1 MAIEMERKFLVV
13 DQSYQSMGMPH
24 RIVQGYICS
33 ENDRVVRVR
42 IYDEFAFITI
52 KNATVGFARDEFE
65 YAIPVADAEAMLRDV
80 CEQPIIEKTRYVV
93 PFAGNI
99 WEVDQFSGENQGLV
113 VAEIELEEREQEFE
127 LPPFVGAEVTED
139 SRYYNSQLFKNPY
152 QNWKSE

>member
-1 MAIEMERKFLVV
+1 
-13 DQSYQSMGMPH
+13 MG
-24 RIVQGYICS
+24 V
-33 ENDRVVRVR
+33 
-42 IYDEFAFITI
+42 
-52 KNATVGFARDEFE
+52 ARDEFE
-65 YAIPVADAEAMLRDV
+65 EAMPGADAGAMRRDG
-80 CEQPIIEKTRYVV
+80 CEVPIIEKTRYVV
-93 PFAGNI
+93 PLAGNI